1 MSNLYLFYDL
11 KFICRKNNKNEC
23 KNNERAENAAGI
35 KIDRTDCKEQ
45 NDFFPGYTGNHGN
58 ICNDSPFDFTT
69 NMFPS
74 DCGCTPSATDICDHT
89 VPTQVN
95 SPVRGE
101 AECFITSVED
111 LQANAIAD
119 TETPCSTCFEASTT
133 GTCAYDYQSCD
144 ASDDIATFTDCIGAL
159 DDICRNE

>member
-1 MSNLYLFYDL
+1 
-11 KFICRKNNKNEC
+11 
-23 KNNERAENAAGI
+23 
-35 KIDRTDCKEQ
+35 
-45 NDFFPGYTGNHGN
+45 
-58 ICNDSPFDFTT
+58 
-69 NMFPS
+69 MFPS

-95 SPVRGE
+95 SPVRGK
-101 AECFITSVED
+101 AACFITSVED

-159 DDICRNE
+159 DDICRNECKSSCSSSIPDDDEGEGDMGSEGETETEGETGGETPVAGETGTDLPGGGGGESNTIYYSF